1 MLKPDWT
8 KIVIGKIITLNAY
21 NIMDLSWQAAYG
33 YPYSLASYASS
44 TDFSFNN
51 DFNCL
56 TPSSL
61 QSGMGVIVSIVSRVI
76 VLNAESGQIR
86 LNLGACSRI

>member
-1 MLKPDWT
+1 
-8 KIVIGKIITLNAY
+8 
-21 NIMDLSWQAAYG
+21 MDLSWQASYG
-33 YPYSLASYASS
+33 YPYSLASYATS

-61 QSGMGVIVSIVSRVI
+61 QSGMGTIVSIVSRVI
-76 VLNAESGQIR
+76 IIMADSGQVK
-86 LNLGACSRI
+86 LNLGACTRV